1 MNLPIFNTTDVTWY
15 QNTFILEVTT
25 SYMSVQRRN
34 KNDIPS
40 LILAIIVLITL
51 GLTTVNHFIAI
62 VFFLT
67 SVVLGMYVKNR
78 FLNF

>member
-15 QNTFILEVTT
+15 QNSFILEVTT

-34 KNDIPS
+34 KNDIPKV
-40 LILAIIVLITL
+40 ILAIIGVITL
-51 GLTTVNHFIAI
+51 GLTTVSHFLAI

-67 SVVLGMYVKNR
+67 SIVLGMYVKKR
-78 FLNF
+78 FLDF

>member
-1 MNLPIFNTTDVTWY
+1 MKWY
-15 QNTFILEVTT
+15 QNSFILEVTI

-34 KNDIPS
+34 KNDIPN
-40 LILAIIVLITL
+40 LILAIICVITL
-51 GLTTVNHFIAI
+51 GLTTVSHLLAI

-67 SVVLGMYVKNR
+67 SIVLGMYVKKR